1 MDYIGWSASYRYPVQ
16 LFRSRPFMI
25 TIVIFV
31 IIGFVGAGAAAL
43 IPRSSGPASIDADAL
58 WSSQPDDVK
67 TEVCR
72 QFRANPQGYLLL
84 MEQTWLQDGSLDQA
98 SFDRL
103 VDVIATDCRV
113 NY

>member
-1 MDYIGWSASYRYPVQ
+1 MQ

-25 TIVIFV
+25 AVVIFV

-43 IPRSSGPASIDADAL
+43 IPRSSGPAAIDADAL
-58 WSSQPDDVK
+58 WASQPEEVK
-67 TEVCR
+67 TEVCTA
-72 QFRANPQGYLLL
+72 FRANPQGYITL
-84 MEQTWLQDGSLDQA
+84 MEQTWLEDGTLNQP

-103 VDVIATDCRV
+103 VDVIATDCRI

>member
-1 MDYIGWSASYRYPVQ
+1 
-16 LFRSRPFMI
+16 MI

-43 IPRSSGPASIDADAL
+43 IPGRGGDQPQSIDAEAV
-58 WSSQPDDVK
+58 WASEPEDVK

-84 MEQTWLQDGSLDQA
+84 MEQTWLQEGLLDQA
-98 SFDRL
+98 SFDEL
-103 VDVIATDCRV
+103 VDVIATDCRI

>member
-1 MDYIGWSASYRYPVQ
+1 MK

-25 TIVIFV
+25 TIVVFV

-43 IPRSSGPASIDADAL
+43 IPRSGGNQPQSIDAQAI
-58 WSSQPDDVK
+58 WASEPDDVK
-67 TEVCR
+67 SEVCR

-84 MEQTWLQDGSLDQA
+84 MEQTWLQEGILDQA
-98 SFDRL
+98 SFDEL
-103 VDVIATDCRV
+103 VDVIATDCRI

>member
-1 MDYIGWSASYRYPVQ
+1 MQ

-31 IIGFVGAGAAAL
+31 IIGFVGAGAAQFFFQSDSN
-43 IPRSSGPASIDADAL
+43 PRQSIDAEAV
-58 WSSQPDDVK
+58 WASEPEDVK

-84 MEQTWLQDGSLDQA
+84 MEQTWLQEGLLDQA
-98 SFDRL
+98 SFDEL
-103 VDVIATDCRV
+103 VDVIATDCRI

>member
-1 MDYIGWSASYRYPVQ
+1 MQ

-25 TIVIFV
+25 TIVVFV

-43 IPRSSGPASIDADAL
+43 IPGGGGSGQPQSIDAEAV
-58 WSSQPDDVK
+58 WASEPDDVK
-67 TEVCR
+67 IEVCR

-84 MEQTWLQDGSLDQA
+84 MEQTWLQEGILDQA
-98 SFDRL
+98 SFDEL
-103 VDVIATDCRV
+103 IDVIATDCRI

>member
-1 MDYIGWSASYRYPVQ
+1 MQ

-25 TIVIFV
+25 AVVIFV

-43 IPRSSGPASIDADAL
+43 IPRSSGPAAIDVDAL
-58 WSSQPDDVK
+58 WASQPEEVK
-67 TEVCR
+67 TEVCTA
-72 QFRANPQGYLLL
+72 FRANPQGYITL
-84 MEQTWLQDGSLDQA
+84 MEQTWLEDGTLDQP

-103 VDVIATDCRV
+103 VDVIATDCRI